1 MGSEEYAGMK
11 EFNQKCKEWNIKAL
25 RNGVYKYRISHRTK
39 WINCGTIL
47 VDDKYYFYCQKKI
60 VRIKGT
66 QDKYKVQ
73 SFKHF
78 YDQFLKY
85 NEGI

>member
-1 MGSEEYAGMK
+1 MSSDEWEGMK
-11 EFNQKCKEWNIKAL
+11 EWRKQYRGWNYKAMA
-25 RNGVYKYRISHRTK
+25 NGVIKYNISHRTK
-39 WINCGTIL
+39 YINDGTIL

-66 QDKYKVQ
+66 QEKHEVK

-78 YDQFLKY
+78 YDQFLRNY
-85 NEGI
+85 